1 MAVLLRSY
9 SSLKPCFRIT
19 VIKSSKSWRYREHDV
34 FTDYHIKPL
43 PMLMKLLNLMWNA
56 SLTPNSSSIDVN
68 ISFYGTIKIQ
78 DITKLYCKER
88 SLLNHCIQIC
98 INTLKSKWSNSKSF
112 SMITISF
119 WLQGRTNLLC
129 GRGVVLKR
137 HSVVLHVEGL

>member
-78 DITKLYCKER
+78 DTTKLYYKER